1 METLAKMRIN
11 ENSGAWFVLI
21 DVDRSLQLERG
32 LFLSR
37 EINVIQQELIDDPN
51 ALFAL
56 VDKIDGQVLADIRL
70 DFSEAHHG

>member
-1 METLAKMRIN
+1 MRIN

>member
-1 METLAKMRIN
+1 MRIN

-56 VDKIDGQVLADIRL
+56 VDKIDGQVLADIGL